1 MLKGKTVPK
10 QWPAA
15 AMKAPHG
22 NFCDTLWGAQKNSDR
37 QPVQLLK
44 EQRNMTVFRCAEDQL
59 RTGLLETYDGVLNI
73 DKEPCFISVPFG
85 GSLEILVQLQRVL
98 SVTFSL
104 NSPLILKNENI

>member
-1 MLKGKTVPK
+1 M
-10 QWPAA
+10 
-15 AMKAPHG
+15 
-22 NFCDTLWGAQKNSDR
+22 
-37 QPVQLLK
+37 QLLK
-44 EQRNMTVFRCAEDQL
+44 ERRNMTVFRCAEDQL

-73 DKEPCFISVPFG
+73 DKERCFISVPFG

>member
-1 MLKGKTVPK
+1 MVTFVTRFGVLRRIRI
-10 QWPAA
+10 
-15 AMKAPHG
+15 G
-22 NFCDTLWGAQKNSDR
+22 NQCS
-37 QPVQLLK
+37 LLK
-44 EQRNMTVFRCAEDQL
+44 ERRNMTAFRCAEDQL

-73 DKEPCFISVPFG
+73 DKEPYFISVPFG